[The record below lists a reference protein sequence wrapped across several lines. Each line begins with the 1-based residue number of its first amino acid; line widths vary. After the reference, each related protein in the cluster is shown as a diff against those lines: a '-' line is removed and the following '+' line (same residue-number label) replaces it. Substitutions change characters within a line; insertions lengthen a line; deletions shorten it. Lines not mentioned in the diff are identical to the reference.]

1 MSKRLTEEEFAHM
14 VEIATDFY
22 IATGHVM
29 SVEHDPEQ
37 VPDKVW
43 RARGIKRTGI
53 VCFFSGT
60 LEELDNKVQQFIY
73 EFRGI
78 PSGEIRNSIKQAVNS
93 LTKE

>member
-14 VEIATDFY
+14 VEITTDFY

-37 VPDKVW
+37 APDKVW
-43 RARGIKRTGI
+43 RAWDKANWNRM
-53 VCFFSGT
+53 FFAGT